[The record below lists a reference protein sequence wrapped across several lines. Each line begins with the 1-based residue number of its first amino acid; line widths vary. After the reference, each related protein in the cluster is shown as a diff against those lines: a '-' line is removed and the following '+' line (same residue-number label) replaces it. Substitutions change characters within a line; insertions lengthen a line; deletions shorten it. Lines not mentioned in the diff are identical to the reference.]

1 MRIELLGTSFT
12 IHTDEDPERVRD
24 LVDYYKTKVQEIQGS
39 VSTSD
44 PLKIAILAGLL
55 SADEVFKARDKLEA
69 AHAKSSKGGGGGA
82 EVESDEA
89 GGRTGDASGE
99 AGGSEAE
106 QIEAI
111 AHELIDTLDSSLEE

>member
-12 IHTDEDPERVRD
+12 IHTDEDPKRLRD
-24 LVDYYKTKVQEIQGS
+24 IVDYYRTKVQEIQGS

-55 SADEVFKARDKLEA
+55 SVDEVFKTRDSTVAEA
-69 AHAKSSKGGGGGA
+69 APA
-82 EVESDEA
+82 DE
-89 GGRTGDASGE
+89 GGE
-99 AGGSEAE
+99 AD

-111 AHELIDTLDSSLEE
+111 ADNLIHTLDSSLEE

>member
-12 IHTDEDPERVRD
+12 IHTDEDPKRLRD
-24 LVDYYKTKVQEIQGS
+24 IVDYYRTKVQEIQGS

-55 SADEVFKARDKLEA
+55 SVDETFKARDASTAAASETPAEEA
-69 AHAKSSKGGGGGA
+69 
-82 EVESDEA
+82 D
-89 GGRTGDASGE
+89 
-99 AGGSEAE
+99 

-111 AHELIDTLDSSLEE
+111 ADDLINTLDSSLEE

>member
-69 AHAKSSKGGGGGA
+69 AQANSSEGGGA
-82 EVESDEA
+82 EAASDEA
-89 GGRTGDASGE
+89 GGQTDDASGE

>member
-55 SADEVFKARDKLEA
+55 SADEVFKAREKLEA
-69 AHAKSSKGGGGGA
+69 AETNSGQGGGGGA
-82 EVESDEA
+82 GTEA
-89 GGRTGDASGE
+89 GE
-99 AGGSEAE
+99 AGGAEAD

-111 AHELIDTLDSSLEE
+111 AHELIDTLDSSLGD